1 LKIAIP
7 KYNLGNYVTLVLLHI
22 GLGLVLYLYLPLSK
36 IIFLCLMVYFIG
48 RIILAHDNNK
58 TREILLASAYFVG
71 IEVLFR
77 MTKAGVSYEASKYLV
92 ILFMAMGMFF
102 KGVSGK
108 GYPYFIYLILLV
120 PSIVVASITL
130 SFDAT
135 FRTNIA
141 FVLSGPVCLG
151 MAAIYCYDRKV
162 SQKLIMEIL
171 LYIALPTIALTTYL
185 FLYTP
190 SVKDVLSNTASNSA
204 TSGGFGP
211 NQVATSLGLGMFI
224 MVVRLFISS
233 PSMVLKYLNM
243 TIFVAMTFRAFVTF
257 SRGGVVAA
265 VIVSA
270 VFLGTLFFKSSYK
283 QKNQIIGS
291 LILFGLAASIAW
303 IISSNQT
310 LGLLDKRYAN
320 EDSQGREKQ
329 DLATGR
335 VDLFVNELEGFLRR
349 PFLGVGASRTKD
361 IRVEEG
367 IGHLPSHNEIGRLL
381 GEHGLFGI
389 IVLTILIL
397 KPLGYRS
404 TNKKNIFFY
413 AFLAFWF
420 ATINHTGMR
429 IAAPSFIYALA
440 LLNVSYEKRPVYRKQ
455 INK

>member
-1 LKIAIP
+1 MKIAIP
-7 KYNLGNYVTLVLLHI
+7 KYNKGNYVALVMLHI
-22 GLGLVLYLYLPLSK
+22 SLGVVLYLYQPLSK
-36 IIFLCLMVYFIG
+36 LIFICLMVYFIG

-71 IEVLFR
+71 AEVLFR

-92 ILFMAMGMFF
+92 ILFMMMGMFF
-102 KGVSGK
+102 KGVSGN

-162 SQKLIMEIL
+162 SQELVMDIL

-190 SVKDVLSNTASNSA
+190 SVKDVLSNTSSNSA

-224 MVVRLFISS
+224 MVVRLFLSS
-233 PSMVLKYLNM
+233 PSLVLKYLNM
-243 TIFVAMTFRAFVTF
+243 IIFVAMTFRAFVTF

-265 VIVSA
+265 VIVA
-270 VFLGTLFFKSSYK
+270 GVFLCALFFKSSYK
-283 QKNQIIGS
+283 QKNQIINS
-291 LILFGLAASIAW
+291 LFLFAFAAAISW
-303 IISSNQT
+303 VISSNQT
-310 LGLLDKRYAN
+310 MGLLDKRYAN
-320 EDSQGREKQ
+320 EDAQGREKQ
-329 DLATGR
+329 DIATGR
-335 VDLFVNELEGFLRR
+335 VDIFVDELEGFLRR

-389 IVLTILIL
+389 FVLTILIF
-397 KPLGYRS
+397 KPLGFRS
-404 TNKKNIFFY
+404 ANKKNIFFY

-440 LLNVSYEKRPVYRKQ
+440 LLNVSYEKRSIHRKQ

>member
-1 LKIAIP
+1 
-7 KYNLGNYVTLVLLHI
+7 
-22 GLGLVLYLYLPLSK
+22 
-36 IIFLCLMVYFIG
+36 M
-48 RIILAHDNNK
+48 
-58 TREILLASAYFVG
+58 
-71 IEVLFR
+71 
-77 MTKAGVSYEASKYLV
+77 M
-92 ILFMAMGMFF
+92 MGMFF
-102 KGVSGK
+102 KGVSGN

-162 SQKLIMEIL
+162 SQELVMDIL

-190 SVKDVLSNTASNSA
+190 SVKDVLSNTSSNSA

-224 MVVRLFISS
+224 MVVRLFLSS
-233 PSMVLKYLNM
+233 PSLVLKYLNM
-243 TIFVAMTFRAFVTF
+243 IIFVAMTFRAFVTF

-265 VIVSA
+265 VIVA
-270 VFLGTLFFKSSYK
+270 GVFLCALFFKSSYK
-283 QKNQIIGS
+283 QKNQIINS
-291 LILFGLAASIAW
+291 LFLFAFAAAISW
-303 IISSNQT
+303 VISSNQT
-310 LGLLDKRYAN
+310 MGLLDKRYAN
-320 EDSQGREKQ
+320 EDAQGREKQ
-329 DLATGR
+329 DIATGR
-335 VDLFVNELEGFLRR
+335 VDIFVDELEGFLRR

-389 IVLTILIL
+389 FVLTILIF
-397 KPLGYRS
+397 KPLGFRS
-404 TNKKNIFFY
+404 ANKKNIFFY

-440 LLNVSYEKRPVYRKQ
+440 LLNVSYEKRSIHRKQ

>member
-1 LKIAIP
+1 MKIAIP
-7 KYNLGNYVTLVLLHI
+7 KYNKGNYVALVMLHI
-22 GLGLVLYLYLPLSK
+22 SLGVVLYLYQPLSK
-36 IIFLCLMVYFIG
+36 LIFICLMIYFIG

-71 IEVLFR
+71 AEVLFR

-92 ILFMAMGMFF
+92 ILFMMMGMFF
-102 KGVSGK
+102 KGVSGN

-162 SQKLIMEIL
+162 SQELIMNIL

-190 SVKDVLSNTASNSA
+190 SVKDVLSNTSSNSA

-224 MVVRLFISS
+224 MVVRLFLSS
-233 PSMVLKYLNM
+233 PSLVLKYLNM
-243 TIFVAMTFRAFVTF
+243 IIFVAMTFRAFVTF

-265 VIVSA
+265 VIVA
-270 VFLGTLFFKSSYK
+270 GVFLFTLFFKSSYK
-283 QKNQIIGS
+283 QKNQIINS
-291 LILFGLAASIAW
+291 LFLFAFAAAISW
-303 IISSNQT
+303 VISSNQT
-310 LGLLDKRYAN
+310 MGLLDKRYAN
-320 EDSQGREKQ
+320 EDAQGREKQ
-329 DLATGR
+329 DIATGR
-335 VDLFVNELEGFLRR
+335 VDIFVDELEGFLRR

-389 IVLTILIL
+389 FVLTILIF
-397 KPLGYRS
+397 KPLGFRS
-404 TNKKNIFFY
+404 ANKKNIFFY

-440 LLNVSYEKRPVYRKQ
+440 LLNVSYEKRPIHRKQ